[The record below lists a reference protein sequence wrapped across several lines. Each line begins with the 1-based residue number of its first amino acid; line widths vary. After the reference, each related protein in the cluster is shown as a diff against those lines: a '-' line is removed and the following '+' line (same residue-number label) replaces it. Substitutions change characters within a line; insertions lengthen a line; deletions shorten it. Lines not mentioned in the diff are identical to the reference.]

1 MNAEFSLTLIY
12 CDRVRDSGSKVQG
25 LGSRL
30 CAGGTVVLVGW
41 RSVESRVWV
50 LVCLPIGHS
59 KVLGVV
65 GSSQV
70 PISSIL
76 ALLALQVSMFWF
88 ALRD

>member
-1 MNAEFSLTLIY
+1 MNAECSLTLICY
-12 CDRVRDSGSKVQG
+12 DRLRDPGSKVQG

-41 RSVESRVWV
+41 QRVELRPRVWV

-59 KVLGVV
+59 KVLSIV
-65 GSSQV
+65 GSSRV

-76 ALLALQVSMFWF
+76 ACTCTPGFDVLVCP
-88 ALRD
+88 